1 MTGTYS
7 CFQESESIVIPPEW
21 KLVLPKE
28 CWSHLS
34 KRVLNLM
41 SNEMGAGQLLT
52 LSYLQVIEGCESR
65 NWRIKIKVAET

>member
-7 CFQESESIVIPPEW
+7 NFQEGESIVIPPEW
-21 KLVLPKE
+21 RLVLLKE
-28 CWSHLS
+28 CWSHLL
-34 KRVLNLM
+34 KRGINLM

-52 LSYLQVIEGCESR
+52 LSYLQVIEGCKSR